1 MFRCVLT
8 TPYPS
13 FPLRAKHYTNS
24 THFIMITDPPT
35 RRILRTWTRLRY
47 DDFQKLKCRCDS
59 HGMVSLSSL
68 PLVFRHFLTHP
79 SPTDVVLLAS
89 LLLIDTSYIP
99 NQTHLL
105 PSLHPH
111 NPSFLHT
118 RNSIHPHLSLTT
130 NPCTGVFHVPF
141 ITINAIPSICRPD
154 ASKFNPTAGSPLELP
169 HGGEPS

>member
-118 RNSIHPHLSLTT
+118 RNSIHPLANNQPMYRGLPRPVHHHKRNPLHLPPRCLQ
-130 NPCTGVFHVPF
+130 F
-141 ITINAIPSICRPD
+141 
-154 ASKFNPTAGSPLELP
+154 
-169 HGGEPS
+169 